1 MTAAEAATLPHMGD
15 YDVII
20 IGGGIIGAMIA
31 RQLSKLKGRF
41 AVLEKEAFPG
51 FGVSK
56 ASLSQIHLPDFCPPG
71 SLKGRLCR
79 NAPARFKKLAAEL
92 EVLYREV
99 DELWLALD
107 SAQVNNLE
115 AAKARAE
122 SHGATGFEM
131 IGPQRI
137 RELEP
142 HVTPNAVAAL
152 YARGLGVIYTPEWNF
167 ALIENAVQNGV
178 QLQLQTE
185 VIDIGKT
192 NKDGTYRLTTN
203 QGTLNARYVINAA
216 GLFADEIAKMVG
228 DRHIHLSLR
237 KGTMLI
243 FDKSVSHLVRHMIFG
258 TFSESHSQDI
268 APTAHGNLILGVH
281 YVKTDKK
288 TDTQVSREGVQQTLK
303 LGQQLVPALSEKDM
317 ITSFAGILSTTNMNR
332 DGDFHI
338 AASEHAPGVIHV
350 MVGAPGLSAAPAIAE
365 HVIQLLVGAGLQTEE
380 KTDFNQRRRG
390 WPRFATAPIPE
401 KQQMINTNPKYG
413 HILCRCEQ
421 VTEAEIQASIQRGA
435 RTMDAVK
442 HLTRAGM
449 GRCQGGF
456 CGLFVLKCLAAEL
469 GISPFRVTKS
479 GPGSRQVLKMT
490 KTPKTQMDHSE

>member
-1 MTAAEAATLPHMGD
+1 VTAAEAATLFQEGD

-31 RQLSKLKGRF
+31 RQLSKFQGRF
-41 AVLEKEAFPG
+41 AVLEKAAFPG
-51 FGVSK
+51 CGVSK

-71 SLKGRLCR
+71 SLKGKLCR
-79 NAPARFKKLAAEL
+79 DAPARFKKLAAEL

-99 DELWLALD
+99 DELWLALEP
-107 SAQVNNLE
+107 AQESDLE

-122 SHGATGFEM
+122 SHGAGGFEI

-142 HVTPNAVAAL
+142 YVTPEAVAGL

-178 QLQLQTE
+178 QLHLQTE
-185 VIDIGKT
+185 VVDVAKT
-192 NKDGTYRLTTN
+192 RDGAYRLSTH
-203 QGTLNARYVINAA
+203 QGALTARHVINAA
-216 GLFADEIAKMVG
+216 GLHADEIAAMIG
-228 DRHIHLSLR
+228 DKHIQLSLR

-243 FDKSVSHLVRHMIFG
+243 FDKSASYLARHMIFG
-258 TFSESHSQDI
+258 SFSESHSQDI
-268 APTAHGNLILGVH
+268 APTAHGNLILGVD

-288 TDTQVSREGVQQTLK
+288 SDTRVSREGIQKTLE
-303 LGQQLVPALSEKDM
+303 LGRQLIPALSEKDV
-317 ITSFAGILSTTNMNR
+317 ITSFAGILANSNMTR
-332 DGDFHI
+332 DGDFFI
-338 AASEHAPGVIHV
+338 APSEHAPGVIHV

-365 HVIQLLVGAGLQTEE
+365 YIVELLEDAGWRAAE
-380 KTDFNQRRRG
+380 KADFNPRRQG
-390 WPRFATAPIPE
+390 WPQFATAPME
-401 KQQMINTNPKYG
+401 DKLQMIETDVKYG
-413 HILCRCEQ
+413 HVLCRCEH
-421 VTEAEIQASIQRGA
+421 VTEAEILQSIRRGA

-456 CGLFVLKCLAAEL
+456 CSPFVLKHLADEL
-469 GISPFRVTKS
+469 RISPTRVTKN
-479 GPGSRQVLKMT
+479 GPGSHQIVKMT
-490 KTPKTQMDHSE
+490 KAVADNE